1 MEVLGLV
8 ESACRNHI
16 QATEP
21 EVVVEDGY
29 ARPSLVRDASEE
41 RVRGVTTMRHVI
53 KLPAKASVLLV
64 VARRQHLQLSFGNNM
79 ARESSSEHWQ
89 SWLTSVKDAAPCVCE
104 ITDPCRHP
112 TQTI

>member
-21 EVVVEDGY
+21 EAVVQDGY
-29 ARPSLVRDASEE
+29 ARPGLVRDASEE

-64 VARRQHLQLSFGNNM
+64 VARRQHLQLSFAITRTGRA
-79 ARESSSEHWQ
+79 ARSTGRAGSRQ
-89 SWLTSVKDAAPCVCE
+89 
-104 ITDPCRHP
+104 
-112 TQTI
+112 